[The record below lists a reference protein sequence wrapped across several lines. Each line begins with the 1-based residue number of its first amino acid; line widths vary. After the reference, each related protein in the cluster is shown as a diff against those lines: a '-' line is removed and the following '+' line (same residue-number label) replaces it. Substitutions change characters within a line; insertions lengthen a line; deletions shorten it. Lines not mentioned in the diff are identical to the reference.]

1 MKGLSTQGPVR
12 CFLAFACLAKLRYHF
27 GNLLEMEMNI
37 TFPVSGAAGKRFSSK
52 RKRLAHKGPSPRCI
66 DDTDT
71 PNPSDPRV
79 CTLCRKGAHKGGAGR
94 LLFCGPAT
102 WVHLNCIMWAQP
114 IPRLP
119 SGELWFV
126 HSVLL
131 RAWKARCSVCE
142 EYGASVS
149 CSVASC
155 QEKFHFPCAFRA
167 GAAFVQGARVYC
179 PRHATRERLK
189 RLPVVQGDAHFAR
202 ARAFVE
208 PWWAQEKERK
218 PAGGAEAVTGGSGG
232 SSESG
237 QATDEK
243 VGQVR
248 GGSGGESES
257 GRATG
262 QEGGQATAG
271 SGEKLELGQKTGQDL
286 GQEPSQATGQH
297 EDIEGAAQTDER
309 VKPDDSPSKSL
320 LTNQTLLRDALD
332 RPEDPKDGAA
342 MPAVGGGA
350 PAVGGSSA
358 VSNGQNL
365 FAKMGGA
372 STSDPEAKELR
383 GLSVGAAEMEI
394 ERPSLLD
401 SATPDPSQS
410 NQETEARPQRLL
422 TLKIPGRGDL
432 QQAVEQQEEGRLEPK
447 PVAEGPMFTTAGP
460 EELQSNPAAD
470 VNAVQLSHDTP
481 ALRVANT
488 VPDEGG
494 APQGDVEVQKNGS
507 GSLSGLVSSS
517 FESLSASGV
526 NTPGEG
532 EAASL
537 WRVDSSAAL
546 RLESQTSGS
555 PRRSPSSF
563 APPVAGLSILKGK
576 RAKRSRLEE
585 SWGARGVGTPTRS
598 NPLQENSPFEE
609 DETPAG
615 VFGGE
620 GPHLVQFLRV
630 GALSVES
637 LGEIVDDQRGFHSL
651 TQLYPVGFRAWRVH
665 WSTQRPNQRCLYLL
679 EIVRTAYGPLFR
691 ITAWGEVGKRR
702 EPETAGGSI
711 PVNPPMHPITASR

>member
-1 MKGLSTQGPVR
+1 MKIASPL
-12 CFLAFACLAKLRYHF
+12 
-27 GNLLEMEMNI
+27 
-37 TFPVSGAAGKRFSSK
+37 SGAAGKRFSSK
-52 RKRLAHKGPSPRCI
+52 RKRLAHKGPSPQFLDDI
-66 DDTDT
+66 DTT
-71 PNPSDPRV
+71 NASDPRL

-131 RAWKARCSVCE
+131 RAWKARCSACE

-167 GAAFVQGARVYC
+167 GAAFVQGGRVYC
-179 PRHATRERLK
+179 PGHATRERLK

-218 PAGGAEAVTGGSGG
+218 PAGGAEGVTGGSGG
-232 SSESG
+232 NSESG
-237 QATDEK
+237 QATGEK
-243 VGQVR
+243 VGQAT
-248 GGSGGESES
+248 GGSGGDSES
-257 GRATG
+257 GQATG

-271 SGEKLELGQKTGQDL
+271 SGDKSELGQKTGQDA
-286 GQEPSQATGQH
+286 GQEPGQR
-297 EDIEGAAQTDER
+297 EDIGGAAQMHER
-309 VKPDDSPSKSL
+309 VKPHDGPSKSL
-320 LTNQTLLRDALD
+320 LTSQTLLQGASD
-332 RPEDPKDGAA
+332 RPEDPKDGPAVPA
-342 MPAVGGGA
+342 VGGEAPAVGGGAPAVGGGAPAVGGGA

-358 VSNGQNL
+358 VSDGQNL
-365 FAKMGGA
+365 SAKMGGT
-372 STSDPEAKELR
+372 STLDPEAKELT

-401 SATPDPSQS
+401 VAVPDQSQS
-410 NQETEARPQRLL
+410 NQETEVRPQGLL
-422 TLKIPGRGDL
+422 TLRFPGRGGL
-432 QQAVEQQEEGRLEPK
+432 EHSVEQQKERRLEPK
-447 PVAEGPMFTTAGP
+447 PVAEGPVPTNAGP
-460 EELQSNPAAD
+460 EEMQSNPAAD
-470 VNAVQLSHDTP
+470 VNAGQLWHDTP

-488 VPDEGG
+488 VADEEG
-494 APQGDVEVQKNGS
+494 APQGDTEVQKHGS
-507 GSLSGLVSSS
+507 GPLSGLISSS
-517 FESLSASGV
+517 FESPSASGV
-526 NTPGEG
+526 NTPGAD
-532 EAASL
+532 EAARL

-546 RLESQTSGS
+546 RLESQTSSS
-555 PRRSPSSF
+555 PRRSPGSF
-563 APPVAGLSILKGK
+563 APPVAGLSIVKGK
-576 RAKRSRLEE
+576 RAKRSRLED

-598 NPLQENSPFEE
+598 NPLRENSPSEE
-609 DETPAG
+609 DVAPAG

-702 EPETAGGSI
+702 EPETAGGAA